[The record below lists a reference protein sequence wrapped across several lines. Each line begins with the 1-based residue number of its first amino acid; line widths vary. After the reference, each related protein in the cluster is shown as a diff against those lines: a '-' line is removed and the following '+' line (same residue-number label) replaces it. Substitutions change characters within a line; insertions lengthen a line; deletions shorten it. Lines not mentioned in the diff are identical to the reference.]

1 VVGDDAPF
9 GDARG
14 RVELGLEYGLD
25 GSLSINARGVLDG
38 IGDDGSESR
47 GLTLGAEWRF

>member
-1 VVGDDAPF
+1 
-9 GDARG
+9 
-14 RVELGLEYGLD
+14 VELGVEYGLD
-25 GSLSINARGVLDG
+25 ARLSLSARGVLDG